1 MMEAERRVSA
11 LFRSVPI
18 NPMDVVQSREERKA
32 WEATKEPESLGK
44 SLTESMLEDIQKI
57 EDFKGTVDG
66 KGFKG
71 VMKTPKLPIELIPPA
86 FVKEVSTVL
95 LHGATKYAPNNW
107 MRGMSYTT
115 VYGAIQRHLNAW
127 FSGEDLDPESGLNHL
142 AHAACGL
149 AFLAHYRSREEYSQ
163 FDDRV
168 FK

>member
-1 MMEAERRVSA
+1 MEALSRAPSHTT
-11 LFRSVPI
+11 
-18 NPMDVVQSREERKA
+18 NTMDVVE
-32 WEATKEPESLGK
+32 WV
-44 SLTESMLEDIQKI
+44 

-71 VMKTPKLPIELIPPA
+71 VMKNPKLPIELIPPV
-86 FVKEVSTVL
+86 FITEVSTVL
-95 LHGATKYAPNNW
+95 LHGAKKYAPNNW

-115 VYGAIQRHLNAW
+115 AYGAIQRHLNAW
-127 FSGEDLDPESGLNHL
+127 FSGEEIDPESGLNHL

-149 AFLAHYRSREEYSQ
+149 AFLAHYRSKPDYEP